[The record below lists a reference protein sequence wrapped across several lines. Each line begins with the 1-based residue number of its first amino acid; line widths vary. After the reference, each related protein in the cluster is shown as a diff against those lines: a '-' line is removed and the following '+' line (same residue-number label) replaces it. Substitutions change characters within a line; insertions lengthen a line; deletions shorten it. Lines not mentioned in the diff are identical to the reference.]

1 MKSFNQFMNEADIRK
16 NPAVSPEYLSSLDKR
31 GEANAQELERKHGM
45 GMGKLMTAVRE
56 VQSIQRG
63 HEKEIEDLTY
73 KVVMEKYGEILGETQ
88 LDIKIPRDPRE
99 IQNMMSSSK
108 NQDQHNYTEIEDE
121 ATKTAINKRKILN
134 MIAQGEAINS
144 RLLLM
149 SDSNFDGL
157 REIFGEEKARR
168 MVDLLVTITDI
179 CSARDWRIPEEVG
192 AAMIENGGAISGA
205 SKIEWDNSG
214 DSDDSEEGDN
224 EEQSDSATIIIR
236 GIDQATL
243 FHEAVKGIYGLINQ
257 GGLAHLDD
265 ATIQKVFMNTD
276 TPRDEVQDLKRAKLT
291 AADLRDFINTFPES
305 ESIPNFREYVWGKM
319 VDAQVLSDQAFL
331 GLMKHIFDASPLY
344 RNPAANEPSYT
355 EAEKEAAKD
364 SMTRARIIVGKLIN
378 LIKSELEEWESGEE
392 DDDYREFTATLPDR
406 DESQLSQAEINKR
419 IDAALDAM
427 DFEEVRRL
435 SQYLNE

>member
-99 IQNMMSSSK
+99 MQSMMSNSK
-108 NQDQHNYTEIEDE
+108 NQDQSNYKEIEDE
-121 ATKTAINKRKILN
+121 ATKAAINKRKILN

-319 VDAQVLSDQAFL
+319 VDAQVLSDRAFL

-344 RNPAANEPSYT
+344 RNPSQNEPSYT

>member
-99 IQNMMSSSK
+99 MQSMMSNGK
-108 NQDQHNYTEIEDE
+108 NQDQSNYKEIEDD
-121 ATKTAINKRKILN
+121 ATKAAINKRKILN

-205 SKIEWDNSG
+205 SKIEWDNSD
-214 DSDDSEEGDN
+214 DSDDSEEGGD
-224 EEQSDSATIIIR
+224 EDQSDSATIIIR

-265 ATIQKVFMNTD
+265 ETIQKVFMNTD

-378 LIKSELEEWESGEE
+378 LIKSELEEWESEEE